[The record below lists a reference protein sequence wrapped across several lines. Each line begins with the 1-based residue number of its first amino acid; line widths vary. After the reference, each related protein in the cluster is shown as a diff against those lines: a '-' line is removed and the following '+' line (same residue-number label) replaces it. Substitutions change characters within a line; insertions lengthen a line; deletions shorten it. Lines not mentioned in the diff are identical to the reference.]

1 MATLQ
6 TTGLV
11 IIGSPLDPSF
21 CGTLQEFYEAMIERM
36 AVKSPSGI
44 AFFSQGSVLPS
55 SDMGLFLLNGTQL
68 FVFDPNQGIYI
79 PLDISQSENPDF
91 FVGPDDPG
99 APAPGQPV
107 FWLRTNGSRLVGV
120 YAWTGT
126 EWRASSNIDNSG
138 TTAQRP
144 VNPTALEHYFDTTI
158 STELVFDRG
167 AWRTVSGSVGDLKY
181 VSHPTLAVALQYNPG
196 WGYFG
201 ENDQTLRGKT
211 LAGASKDPGA
221 TPAASFSTDSGITAR
236 AAGEK
241 FGEENHILTSP
252 EHEPHVHLTGIV
264 GPTDPNGVRLHRSED
279 GDTLAI
285 PTPTPPNYLALSGD
299 ARTKVAGTSGPGG
312 AGDALITSGQLQ
324 KSVAPAYTGIAAAHN
339 TVDPH
344 VYQWCLVKQ

>member
-1 MATLQ
+1 MATVQ

-11 IIGSPLDPSF
+11 IVGAPLDPSF

-55 SDMGLFLLNGTQL
+55 SDRGLFLLNGTQL
-68 FVFDPNQGIYI
+68 FVFDPDLGQYV
-79 PLDISQSENPDF
+79 PLDISQSESEDF

-99 APAPGQPV
+99 APSPGQPV
-107 FWLRTNGSRLVGV
+107 FWIRTNNNRVVGL
-120 YAWTGT
+120 YGWDGT
-126 EWRASSNIDNSG
+126 SWKASANIDHSG

-144 VNPTALEHYFDTTI
+144 VNPTPLEHYFDTTI

-196 WGYFG
+196 WSYFG

-221 TPAASFSTDSGITAR
+221 TPASSFPTDSGITPR
-236 AAGEK
+236 AAGDK
-241 FGEENHILTSP
+241 FGEENHILTSA
-252 EHEPHVHLTGIV
+252 EHEKHVHSVGIV
-264 GPTDPNGVRLHRSED
+264 APADPNGIRLHRVDD
-279 GDTLAI
+279 GATIAI
-285 PTPTPPNYLALSGD
+285 PNPVPPNYLALSGD
-299 ARTKVAGTSGPGG
+299 ARSKVAGTSGPGG
-312 AGDALITSGQLQ
+312 AGDALITSGQVLRT
-324 KSVAPAYTGIAAAHN
+324 VAPDLTELATAHN